1 MTDLVKK
8 LEAAREPLDN
18 IAKFDDEY
26 GLLHFSNARM
36 LLNLLREAAAALT
49 TIERE
54 TIERCAK
61 VADAHKGQAQ
71 LARRKKQPGLDMG
84 DSFYA
89 EIVSEE
95 RGEDIASEIIAAAI
109 RELKP

>member
-54 TIERCAK
+54 TI
-61 VADAHKGQAQ
+61 
-71 LARRKKQPGLDMG
+71 
-84 DSFYA
+84 
-89 EIVSEE
+89 
-95 RGEDIASEIIAAAI
+95 
-109 RELKP
+109 